1 MKNIPGTLQEG
12 GAAFQTTHWSVVLLA
27 AQSQTPEAA
36 RQALASFCQAYWPP
50 LYAFLRRRGHPSS
63 DAQDLTQAFFAHLLE
78 HHALASASRE
88 RGRLRTF
95 LLGSLQNFLANEHDR
110 TRALKRGGG
119 KVILGLD
126 EHFVEAEAAVFATDA
141 TDETHW
147 YDQTWANTLVNRA
160 WERLEEELTREDKAR
175 WLTELRPFLLGGTA
189 PPATQEEVAARL
201 GLPVATLRTWVRR
214 LRQRYRAALRT
225 EVARTVADPSEIDG
239 ELQYLHQVLM
249 S

>member
-1 MKNIPGTLQEG
+1 MQEG

-27 AQSQTPEAA
+27 TQSQTPEAA

-78 HHALASASRE
+78 HHALTSASRE

-110 TRALKRGGG
+110 TQALKRGGG
-119 KVILGLD
+119 QVILGLD
-126 EHFVEAEAAVFATDA
+126 DHFVEAEAAVFAADA
-141 TDETHW
+141 TDDTQW
-147 YDQTWANTLVNRA
+147 YDQTWATTLVNRA
-160 WERLEEELTREDKAR
+160 WQRLEEELALEGKAQ
-175 WLTELRPFLLGGTA
+175 WLAEMKPLLLGGTA
-189 PPATQEEVAARL
+189 PPTTQEEAAARL
-201 GLPVATLRTWVRR
+201 HLPVATLRTWVRR

-225 EVARTVADPSEIDG
+225 EVARTVADLSEID
-239 ELQYLHQVLM
+239 EEMQYLQRVLM

>member
-27 AQSQTPEAA
+27 AQSQTPEATQ
-36 RQALASFCQAYWPP
+36 RALASFCQSYWPP

-78 HHALASASRE
+78 HHALLSASRE

-110 TRALKRGGG
+110 TKALKRGGG

-126 EHFVEAEAAVFATDA
+126 EHFVEAEAAAFAEDA
-141 TDETHW
+141 TDSPHW
-147 YDQTWANTLVNRA
+147 YDQTWATTLVNRA
-160 WERLEEELTREDKAR
+160 WQRLEEELAAEDKAQ
-175 WLTELRPFLLGGTA
+175 WLAHLKPLLLGGA
-189 PPATQEEVAARL
+189 PPVTQEETAARL
-201 GLPVATLRTWVRR
+201 RLPVATLRTWVRR
-214 LRQRYRAALRT
+214 LRQRYRATLRA

-239 ELQYLHQVLM
+239 EMRYLQEVLM